1 MHLYRPSSA
10 GRRTAQRWQKPMHL
24 YGPPSAGRRNVS
36 AGRSPCTCTGRLRP
50 GSAPHSVG
58 RSPCTCTGRLPPGG
72 APHSAGRSPCTCTGR
87 LPPGGAPHSAGRSP
101 CTCTR
106 RSQPDAA
113 APHGGKRSCRR
124 PPRQPVTVGSPSM
137 RRCLGLLRGERLL
150 AGCRRPGTAEF
161 GRHSRSARSYAIQ
174 RETDRVVG
182 AQRPS
187 PGSLRDPTSPAK
199 GGRGDRKM
207 PPALEPTRGGA
218 TVTPASARS
227 GCA

>member
-1 MHLYRPSSA
+1 
-10 GRRTAQRWQKPMHL
+10 MHL